1 MNYKLRQSIVK
12 GWGRVMDSVILAVPL
27 LPDKAEA
34 WRRFCQ
40 EMMGRRRQQYE
51 RSRRRLEIARE
62 AAWLVPVT
70 GADMAIIVIAAP
82 DLEAALNKIATSQRP
97 FDRWFRRQIFEIH
110 GVDLSD
116 SLLPPREPAFQW
128 NCPA

>member
-12 GWGRVMDSVILAVPL
+12 GWGQEMDSVILAAPL

-40 EMMGRRRQQYE
+40 EMLGRRRQQYE
-51 RSRRRLEIARE
+51 RSRRRLEITRE
-62 AAWLVPVT
+62 AAWLVPAT
-70 GADMAIIVIAAP
+70 GGDMAIIAIAAP
-82 DLEAALNKIATSQRP
+82 NLEATLNKMATSQRP

-116 SLLPPREPAFQW
+116 SLLPAHEPTIQW
-128 NCPA
+128 NCPE

>member
-12 GWGRVMDSVILAVPL
+12 GWGRVMDTVILAAPL

-40 EMMGRRRQQYE
+40 EMMGRRRQEYE

-70 GADMAIIVIAAP
+70 GGDLAIIAIAAP
-82 DLEAALNKIATSQRP
+82 NPAATLHKMATSQSS

-116 SLLPPREPAFQW
+116 SLLLPDEPAFQW

>member
-1 MNYKLRQSIVK
+1 MK
-12 GWGRVMDSVILAVPL
+12 GWGREMESVILAAPL

-51 RSRRRLEIARE
+51 ISRRRLEIDRE
-62 AAWLVPVT
+62 AAWLVRVA
-70 GADMAIIVIAAP
+70 GGEMAMIAIAAP
-82 DLEAALNKIATSQRP
+82 NLAATLHKMATSQRP
-97 FDRWFRRQIFEIH
+97 FDRWYRRQLFEIH

-116 SLLPPREPAFQW
+116 SLLQPDEPAFQW
-128 NCPA
+128 HCPE